1 MTTRSSAA
9 SWLRGGGAVVV
20 AAALALT
27 GCSSSQTDSPGVTGA
42 AASQSINPQDPST
55 LQDGGDL
62 RIPVDALPTNYN
74 PIQINGARLVTWQLA
89 EAILPSVHLD
99 GADGGHELN
108 TAFFDSAELTAD
120 SPQTITYKI
129 NDDAVWSNGR
139 PLTWEDLASQVSALS
154 GSDEAFEGYSTVGY
168 SDVAA
173 VERGETD
180 KEAILTF
187 ENTFAEWEGLFNLLL
202 PLEVTGNAEE
212 FNEGWMNGPTITSGP
227 FQVDSIDDTAKA
239 IVLERNPEWWAET
252 PPLDRIIL
260 RALDSAARADELAN
274 GGIDLY
280 PIGGNVDLYT
290 RAQNMSG
297 VEVRTAPER
306 RAGQLTLNGSDDA
319 ILHDLELRQ
328 AIAQAIDPQGV
339 TDVVLGTISPGAQ
352 AVGNHILPP
361 TDPGYEDNSDV
372 LPYDPEAAAS
382 ALEELGW
389 SLDGDFR
396 AKDDERLSLR
406 LIAQSAPV
414 FDTVAGVIR
423 NQLNEVGV
431 HVDVV
436 SVPSDQFYDGYLLP
450 GAFDLAV
457 FEWTKS
463 ASPFAHDR
471 PVFQTPEG
479 DDFGSNFGRVV
490 VPGVE
495 ELYDEGLAELDTD
508 RRNEIAN
515 EIDRLA
521 WEYAHHIPLY
531 AESGAYAVR
540 EGLAN
545 YGARGLAHYGFAKAG
560 WVK

>member
-1 MTTRSSAA
+1 MRA
-9 SWLRGGGAVVV
+9 GAVVIV

-27 GCSSSQTDSPGVTGA
+27 GCSSSSQPASAAEGA
-42 AASQSINPQDPST
+42 AAAQDINPHDISE

-89 EAILPSVHLD
+89 EAIFPSVHLD

-108 TAFFDSAELTAD
+108 TAFFDSAALT
-120 SPQTITYKI
+120 SENPQVITYRI

-139 PLTWEDLASQVSALS
+139 PLTWEDLASQVAALS
-154 GSDEAFEGYSTVGY
+154 GDDEAFEGYSTVGY
-168 SDVAA
+168 SDVAS
-173 VERGETD
+173 VERGDSD
-180 KEAILTF
+180 KEAVLTF
-187 ENTFAEWEGLFNLLL
+187 DNTFAEWEGLFNLLL
-202 PLEVTGNAEE
+202 PMELTSDAEA
-212 FNEGWMNGPTITSGP
+212 FNSGWMNEPEITSGP
-227 FQVDSIDDTAKA
+227 FQVQSIDETAKA
-239 IVLERNPEWWAET
+239 IVLDRNPDWWADT
-252 PPLDRIIL
+252 PPLDRIIF
-260 RALDSAARADELAN
+260 RVLDPSARADELAN
-274 GGIDLY
+274 GGIDIY
-280 PIGGNVDLYT
+280 PIGGNVDLFE
-290 RAQNMSG
+290 RAQTMSG
-297 VEVRTAPER
+297 VEIRTAPER
-306 RAGQLTLNGSDDA
+306 RAGQLTLNGSEGA
-319 ILHDLELRQ
+319 ILSDLELRQ

-339 TDVVLGTISPGAQ
+339 TDVVLGTIAPGAQ

-361 TDPGYEDNSDV
+361 TDPGYEDNSDM
-372 LPYDPEAAAS
+372 LPYDAAA
-382 ALEELGW
+382 ARANLEELGW
-389 SLDGDFR
+389 GLDGNVR
-396 AKDDERLSLR
+396 TKDGERLTLR
-406 LIAQSAPV
+406 LIAQSTPV

-423 NQLNEVGV
+423 NQLNDAGV
-431 HVDVV
+431 DVDVV

-479 DDFGSNFGRVV
+479 DTFGSNFGRVV
-490 VPGVE
+490 VPGIE
-495 ELYDEGLAELDTD
+495 DLYDEGLAELDAD

-540 EGLAN
+540 ENLAN

-560 WVK
+560 WVQ

>member
-1 MTTRSSAA
+1 MVSAV
-9 SWLRGGGAVVV
+9 SAVSAVLLLSACGSAEPSTVRDAADVDKSAV
-20 AAALALT
+20 A
-27 GCSSSQTDSPGVTGA
+27 QD
-42 AASQSINPQDPST
+42 INPHDLAD
-55 LQDGGDL
+55 LQDGGEL

-74 PIQINGARLVTWQLA
+74 PIQINGARLVTWQLS

-99 GADGGHELN
+99 AADGGHDLN
-108 TAFFDSAELTAD
+108 TAFFDSAELTSED
-120 SPQTITYKI
+120 PQVVTYKI

-139 PLTWEDLASQVSALS
+139 PLTWEDLASQVNALS
-154 GSDEAFEGYSTVGY
+154 GDDEAFEGYSTVGY
-168 SDVAA
+168 SDVAS
-173 VERGETD
+173 VERGDTD
-180 KEAILTF
+180 KEAVLTF
-187 ENTFAEWEGLFNLLL
+187 RNTFAEWEGLFNLLL
-202 PLEVTGNAEE
+202 PLELTSDPEE
-212 FNEGWMNGPTITSGP
+212 FNTGWMNAPAITSGP
-227 FQVDSIDDTAKA
+227 FQVERIDETAKA
-239 IVLERNPEWWAET
+239 IVLARNPDWWAGT
-252 PPLDRIIL
+252 PPLDRVIF
-260 RALDSAARADELAN
+260 RALDASARADELAN
-274 GGIDLY
+274 GGIDIY
-280 PIGGNVDLYT
+280 PIGGDVDLFT

-306 RAGQLTLNGSDDA
+306 RAGQLTLNGSENA
-319 ILHDLELRQ
+319 LLNDLRLRQ
-328 AIAQAIDPQGV
+328 AIAQAVDPQGV
-339 TDVVLGTISPGAQ
+339 TDVVLGAISPGAQ

-361 TDPGYEDNSDV
+361 TDPGYEDNSAV
-372 LPYDPEAAAS
+372 LPHDREAAEA
-382 ALEELGW
+382 ALDELGW
-389 SLDGDFR
+389 VREGDFR
-396 AKDDERLSLR
+396 VKDGERLSLR
-406 LIAQSAPV
+406 LIAQSTPV

-423 NQLNEVGV
+423 NQLGEAGV

-479 DDFGSNFGRVV
+479 DNFGSNFGRVV
-490 VPGVE
+490 VPGID
-495 ELYDEGLAELDTD
+495 ELYDEGLAELDPD

-521 WEYAHHIPLY
+521 WEYAHHVPLY

-560 WVK
+560 WVQ